1 MLEALGI
8 SKYVISA
15 SLLLTTVGAWY
26 YCFARQRHN
35 KALCED
41 DGGGGS
47 QTSTTADTDTD
58 NNERTPLVSR
68 RTQKV
73 IAKFERRLE
82 QSQSQNANNNTTS
95 AGGKQH
101 GISNTDSTRCAVCR
115 KTILSSTAKKNSV
128 DEDTIITYQKMTM
141 HGTCFSCRDC
151 GKSLIQYTLGVASS
165 NDDKENKSIY
175 LSKSNGKVKLHCAT
189 CHEDQSTSDVYATQA
204 GSRKVV
210 EESEH
215 GDVQQVMEDIGDD
228 LEQAVYF
235 QTPKCATC
243 GDNLTTRHKQQQQA
257 KGAKKFVVMGRTV
270 YHPNCYET
278 GRPPSHWPAPAVKLP
293 PSFCAKYLPR
303 QIILKLVEDGITMT
317 TLYFCWKNREAHAVQ
332 LRQQD
337 AAIVTVPWVLDETAP
352 ANPNYQ
358 RRTENDHSATR
369 KQKPAAKQITI
380 PSDVSTIVLELV
392 SGVEVAPRVPQMP
405 EPARIDSLGGDDNE
419 NNQYFH
425 ARLVYL
431 HFGLEYSLTLQVS
444 VAASGEN
451 GSQYVGNLVRAQL
464 SVTIQDWQHQ

>member
-1 MLEALGI
+1 MSEALGI
-8 SKYVISA
+8 SKYAISA
-15 SLLLTTVGAWY
+15 ALLLATLGAWY
-26 YCFARQRHN
+26 YCFGRQRQS
-35 KALCED
+35 KELYD
-41 DGGGGS
+41 DDDDDSCS
-47 QTSTTADTDTD
+47 QTLEAADED
-58 NNERTPLVSR
+58 NNERSPLVSK

-73 IAKFERRLE
+73 IAQFEKRLQ
-82 QSQSQNANNNTTS
+82 QSESQKAKHDAS
-95 AGGKQH
+95 PGSKQH
-101 GISNTDSTRCAVCR
+101 GVSKNAENKRCAVCR
-115 KTILSSTAKKNSV
+115 KTILSSTLK
-128 DEDTIITYQKMTM
+128 DYGETIITYREMKM

-151 GKSLIQYTLGVASS
+151 GKSLIQNSLGGASS
-165 NDDKENKSIY
+165 NNGKENKSIY

-189 CHEDQSTSDVYATQA
+189 CLEDQSTSDFYATQA

-243 GDNLTTRHKQQQQA
+243 GDNLTTRHKQQQQQS

-270 YHPNCYET
+270 YHPYCYET

-303 QIILKLVEDGITMT
+303 QIILKLVENGITMT
-317 TLYFCWKNREAHAVQ
+317 TLYFCWENREAHAVQ
-332 LRQQD
+332 LRRQD
-337 AAIVTVPWVLDETAP
+337 DAIVTVPWVLDETAP

-358 RRTENDHSATR
+358 RRPDNNHSSAR
-369 KQKPAAKQITI
+369 KQKPAAKEITI
-380 PSDVSTIVLELV
+380 PKQVSTIELELV

-405 EPARIDSLGGDDNE
+405 EPARIDSLGDDNTE
-419 NNQYFH
+419 NNLHLH

-431 HFGLEYSLTLQVS
+431 HFGLEYSLTLQVP
-444 VAASGEN
+444 VAALGEN
-451 GSQYVGNLVRAQL
+451 GSQCIGNLVGAKL
-464 SVTIQDWQHQ
+464 SVTIQDLQHQ